1 MSGYLLMWMTESLI
15 PEISEIIFRTREE
28 AELHFDEIMKGFE
41 RIGGD
46 EVIWWD
52 IRRVVVMSNR

>member
-1 MSGYLLMWMTESLI
+1 MAMSGYLLMWMTESLI

-52 IRRVVVMSNR
+52 IRRVVVMS

>member
-1 MSGYLLMWMTESLI
+1 MSGYLLMWMTESLV
-15 PEISEIIFRTREE
+15 PDISEIIFITREE
-28 AELHFDEIMKGFE
+28 AEEHFDEIMKGFE

-52 IRRVVVMSNR
+52 IRRVVSMK

>member
-1 MSGYLLMWMTESLI
+1 MSGYLLMLMTESLI

-52 IRRVVVMSNR
+52 IRRVVVMS

>member
-15 PEISEIIFRTREE
+15 PEISEIIFRSREE

>member
-52 IRRVVVMSNR
+52 IRRVVVMS

>member
-1 MSGYLLMWMTESLI
+1 MGMSGYLLMWMTESLI

-52 IRRVVVMSNR
+52 IRRVVVMS

>member
-15 PEISEIIFRTREE
+15 PEISEIIFRNREE

-52 IRRVVVMSNR
+52 IRRVVVMS

>member
-1 MSGYLLMWMTESLI
+1 MAMSGYLLKWMTESLI

-52 IRRVVVMSNR
+52 IRRVVVMS

>member
-46 EVIWWD
+46 EVI
-52 IRRVVVMSNR
+52 

>member
-41 RIGGD
+41 RIGRD

-52 IRRVVVMSNR
+52 IRRVVVMS

>member
-15 PEISEIIFRTREE
+15 HEISEIIFRTREE

-52 IRRVVVMSNR
+52 IRRVVVMS

>member
-1 MSGYLLMWMTESLI
+1 VGMSGYLLLWMSESLI

-28 AELHFDEIMKGFE
+28 AEAHFDDIMKGFE

-46 EVIWWD
+46 DVIWWD
-52 IRRVVVMSNR
+52 IRRVVVMS

>member
-52 IRRVVVMSNR
+52 IRRGVVMSNR